1 MSPITLVSSEL
12 GSLLNL
18 QDREMIALLIELWDG
33 KKKYE
38 KITKMSGSDTIESPW
53 INIEAATTP
62 NWLEENAS
70 ESVAG
75 GGLFSRFVI
84 LYADKKDKYVPYV
97 DETIGMEDMGYRD
110 KLIQDLEYISLN
122 LCGPFTISEEA
133 REWGRD
139 WYVRFWEESAA
150 RMDDRLL
157 DAYAARKQT
166 HLHKTAMILSVS
178 RGDSLIISSEDLQ
191 TANQLLEDL
200 EVDMPKVFARIG
212 KTEDNLA
219 VDRFLAVLKRQGR
232 VPYSQVFTIAHQHF
246 PRSQD
251 MDSVVNGALRAGAL
265 KLVNVDNTMF
275 IEVT

>member
-1 MSPITLVSSEL
+1 
-12 GSLLNL
+12 
-18 QDREMIALLIELWDG
+18 MIARLIELWDG

-38 KITKMSGSDTIESPW
+38 KITKMSGNDTIEAPW
-53 INIEAATTP
+53 INIEGATTP
-62 NWLEENAS
+62 HWLEENAS

-75 GGLFSRFVI
+75 GGLFSRFII

-97 DETIGMEDMGYRD
+97 DETIGTEDMGYRY

-139 WYVRFWEESAA
+139 WYVRFWESAAA

-178 RGDSLIISSEDLQ
+178 RCDDLVISSEDLQ
-191 TANQLLEDL
+191 TANCLLEEL
-200 EVDMPKVFARIG
+200 EIDMPKVFAKIG
-212 KTEDNLA
+212 RSEDTLA
-219 VDRFLAVLKRQGR
+219 IERFLGVLKRKGR
-232 VPYSQVFTIAHQHF
+232 IPYMAVYALIHQHF
-246 PRSQD
+246 PRAQD
-251 MDSVVNGALRAGAL
+251 MDAIIQGALRAGYL
-265 KLVNVDNTMF
+265 KLVPVNNAMF
-275 IEVT
+275 IEVAEK